1 MELTRKNEALIRTLH
16 TRHGRK
22 KSGLCI
28 CEGVRAVDELM
39 LRRPE
44 LVRFSVA
51 TAEAL
56 AALQERR
63 TVSGEVCIVP
73 EAKLNEL
80 AGTVTPQGILTVA
93 EVPAEPSVTE
103 KPADPFILALD
114 RLGDPGN
121 FGTIVRSV
129 CAVGLTELWYTK
141 GSIDPYGDKAI
152 RSALGAQFA
161 LKLRSFPDLA
171 ALRDCAVSLGYDRFC
186 VTDPHDG
193 ENCFTAENLYE
204 RSVIVIG
211 GEANGAT
218 MLPNC
223 RHVMIPMPGD
233 YESLNAAQAA
243 TIFLFDYVRLN
254 FRA

>member
-1 MELTRKNEALIRTLH
+1 MELTRKTETLIRSLH

-51 TAEAL
+51 TAETL
-56 AALQERR
+56 DALQKRR
-63 TVSGEVCIVP
+63 RISGDVCIVST
-73 EAKLNEL
+73 EKLCEL
-80 AGTVTPQGILTVA
+80 AAAVNPQGVLTVA
-93 EVPAEPSVTE
+93 EIPREPAAETPS
-103 KPADPFILALD
+103 KDPFILALD
-114 RLGDPGN
+114 KLGDPGN
-121 FGTIVRSV
+121 FGTIVRSAR
-129 CAVGLTELWYTK
+129 AVGLTELWYTK
-141 GSIDPYGDKAI
+141 GSIDPFGDKAI

-161 LKLRSFPDLA
+161 MNLRGFADLE
-171 ALRDCAVSLGYDRFC
+171 ALRECAVSMGYGNFC
-186 VTDPHDG
+186 ITDPHGG
-193 ENCFTAENLYE
+193 ENCFTAEDLFE

-218 MLPNC
+218 MLPDC
-223 RHVMIPMPGD
+223 RHLMIPMPGD

-243 TIFLFDYVRLN
+243 TVFLFDYVR
-254 FRA
+254 RKCC

>member
-22 KSGLCI
+22 KSGICI
-28 CEGVRAVDELM
+28 CEGLRAVDELM

-44 LVRFSVA
+44 LARFSVA
-51 TAEAL
+51 TEEAL
-56 AALQERR
+56 AALRERR
-63 TVSGEVCIVP
+63 TVSGEICIVP
-73 EAKLNEL
+73 ASKLAEL

-93 EVPAEPSVTE
+93 DIPQEPE
-103 KPADPFILALD
+103 KTTPPSDPFILALD
-114 RLGDPGN
+114 QLGDPGN
-121 FGTIVRSV
+121 FGTIVRSAR
-129 CAVGLTELWYTK
+129 AVGLTELWYTK
-141 GSIDPYGDKAI
+141 GSIDPFGDKAI

-161 LKLRSFPDLA
+161 MKLRSFSDLA
-171 ALRDCAVSLGYDRFC
+171 ELRDCAVSLGYSNFC
-186 VTDPHDG
+186 VTDPHGG
-193 ENCFTAENLYE
+193 ESCFTAEGLFD

-223 RHVMIPMPGD
+223 RHVIIPMPGD

-243 TIFLFDYVRLN
+243 TVFLFDYVRRLQ
-254 FRA
+254 

>member
-28 CEGVRAVDELM
+28 CEGLRAVDELM
-39 LRRPE
+39 FRRPE

-51 TAEAL
+51 TEEAL

-63 TVSGEVCIVP
+63 TVSGDVCIVS
-73 EAKLNEL
+73 AARLNEL

-93 EVPAEPSVTE
+93 EIPQEPGQDE

-114 RLGDPGN
+114 QLGDPGN
-121 FGTIVRSV
+121 FGTIVRSAR
-129 CAVGLTELWYTK
+129 AVGLTELWYTK

-161 LKLRSFPDLA
+161 MKLRSFPDLA
-171 ALRDCAVSLGYDRFC
+171 ALRDRAVSLGYDRFC
-186 VTDPHDG
+186 VTDPHGG
-193 ENCFTAENLYE
+193 ENCFTAENLFD

-223 RHVMIPMPGD
+223 RHVVIPMPGD

-243 TIFLFDYVRLN
+243 TIFLFDYVR
-254 FRA
+254 RTVI